1 LNGTIL
7 TLQVTVH
14 FSRRTPSDYVEEAYK
29 KICKIHRKLPPGG
42 ILVFLTGQNEINQ
55 LLKKLRQQFP
65 PPKEKHVGGIKK
77 EETTPNVKILGKD
90 AVVEVEDIELG
101 AVDDKTKFDIENE
114 VSDDDSDHEDD
125 LGFAPEDQNLE
136 DTNCPLHALPLYSLL
151 PTKDQLKVFDPPPEG
166 SRLCVLSTNVAETS
180 LTIPNIRYVVD
191 CGRAKERNYDR
202 TTGVQSF
209 DIGWVS
215 KASASQRAGRSGRTG
230 PGHCY
235 RLYSSAIYESE
246 FPQFSEPEILRMPIE
261 GIVLQMKS
269 MNIDTV
275 INFPFPTPPDRDSLR
290 KAEKVSKLVQ
300 KLRNVSNSE
309 C

>member
-1 LNGTIL
+1 M
-7 TLQVTVH
+7 
-14 FSRRTPSDYVEEAYK
+14 
-29 KICKIHRKLPPGG
+29 
-42 ILVFLTGQNEINQ
+42 FLTGQHEINQ
-55 LLKKLRQQFP
+55 LLKRLRQQFP
-65 PPKEKHVGGIKK
+65 PPKEKRVGAGKK
-77 EETTPNVKILGKD
+77 EVDTPNVKILAKEA
-90 AVVEVEDIELG
+90 AVETEDNELG
-101 AVDDKTKFDIENE
+101 GEDQTRFDIEKE
-114 VSDDDSDHEDD
+114 GSDIGSDDDDDEDE
-125 LGFAPEDQNLE
+125 LGFAPEDQNVE
-136 DTNCPLHALPLYSLL
+136 ESMGPLHVLPLYSLL

-166 SRLCVLSTNVAETS
+166 SRMCVLATNVAETS

-191 CGRAKERNYDR
+191 CGRAKERNYDK

-209 DIGWVS
+209 DIGWIS

-235 RLYSSAIYESE
+235 RLYSSAIYETD

-290 KAEKVSKLVQ
+290 KAEKVCLTITT
-300 KLRNVSNSE
+300 
-309 C
+309 